1 MQENRVVNL
10 ERSLRST
17 SDVRLWIEEV
27 CKSKRVLN
35 VGASG
40 GVEYYL
46 PNNKSQWLQDRLLKI
61 CKSVVGF
68 FIDEESVTRQ

>member
-61 CKSVVGF
+61 CKSVVGLD
-68 FIDEESVTRQ
+68 IDEESVTRQ